1 VEFGSE
7 VETGM
12 GQPSQEVKGDQ
23 KIGPGEDVELLWVEE
38 ATDVAKKAAEKSGW
52 DNVPWQ
58 ELLEKVLKI
67 S

>member
-1 VEFGSE
+1 
-7 VETGM
+7 VETGK
-12 GQPSQEVKGDQ
+12 GQASQEVKGDQ

-38 ATDVAKKAAEKSGW
+38 ATDVAKNAAERTGW
-52 DNVPWQ
+52 ENVPWQ